1 MPQHTYGKAAIASVG
16 DKSMSETTTF
26 AYKNDDTVPLADYQ
40 ALEAKYA
47 AERQKTAQLSRLF
60 TSNLVHSNKALLSVD
75 HSKETK
81 QTILRRHKVLDQ
93 IDMNEPVVRATH
105 ISNYING
112 NVDALTTRK
121 AVVSPIV
128 DGEPEPKYSLL
139 TRTQNRAKALADYMK
154 ETGKASLKT
163 SEAKA
168 YLEGLEGHKLHS
180 MSVIRAMRLIPAIV
194 GAVLDHLGGR
204 RERRLRV
211 DLNSK
216 PQKDNGV
223 LRSRRRGPP
232 KVA

>member
-1 MPQHTYGKAAIASVG
+1 MI
-16 DKSMSETTTF
+16 ENTTF
-26 AYKNDDTVPLADYQ
+26 PYEGNATVPLADYQ

-47 AERQKTAQLSRLF
+47 TANQTIAQLSGLF
-60 TSNLVHSNKALLSVD
+60 TDTFVHSNRAILSVD

-81 QTILRRHKVLDQ
+81 QTILRRHKVLEQ
-93 IDMNEPVVRATH
+93 IDVNDPVTRATH

-112 NVDALTTRK
+112 NVDDLTARK
-121 AVVSPIV
+121 AAVSPIV

-139 TRTQNRAKALADYMK
+139 TRTQNRAKALVEYMK

-168 YLEGLEGHKLHS
+168 YLEGVEGRKLYS
-180 MSVIRAMRLIPAIV
+180 MSVIRAMRLIPVIV